1 VFGDLFVL
9 MISLL
14 LIFPMFLPS
23 AVQFAQS
30 LCIDGRYKV
39 MPILMAVL
47 ELTHE
52 NSLF

>member
-30 LCIDGRYKV
+30 F
-39 MPILMAVL
+39 A
-47 ELTHE
+47 LTGVIR
-52 NSLF
+52 